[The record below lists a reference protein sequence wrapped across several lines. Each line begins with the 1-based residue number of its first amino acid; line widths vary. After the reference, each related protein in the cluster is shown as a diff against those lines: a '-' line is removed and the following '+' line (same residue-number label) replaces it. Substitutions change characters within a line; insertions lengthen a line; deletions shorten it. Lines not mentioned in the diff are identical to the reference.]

1 MYKIPK
7 LKVVKQD
14 YRMQFSKKLDEDYF
28 DRVIKQY
35 PNVILDIFHKALEED
50 SVELEKLESTYFRL
64 ENEKKYLDFIEEVF
78 NENDNRCYVNIDF
91 QNFDI
96 PFILE
101 QINSMD
107 LIDKHLFLYQVEE
120 FKEVRDTHF
129 IIEDI
134 NLLKIFMKGIL
145 RESLRVDLYFPKKS
159 LLLFSNFDLSLPLVF
174 KNNEDMEYYKLIA
187 QKNDLY
193 FR

>member
-14 YRMQFSKKLDEDYF
+14 YRMLFSKKLDEDYF
-28 DRVIKQY
+28 DTVINQY
-35 PNVILDIFHKALEED
+35 PNVILDIFNKVLDKD
-50 SVELEKLESTYFRL
+50 SSDLLKLESTYFRL

-96 PFILE
+96 ASVLE
-101 QINSMD
+101 QINNMD
-107 LIDKHLFLYQVEE
+107 LIDKHLFLHQVQE
-120 FKEVRDTHF
+120 FQKVKGTHF

-134 NLLKIFMKGIL
+134 NLLRMFMKGIL
-145 RESLRVDLYFPKKS
+145 REFLRVDLYFPKKP

-174 KNNEDMEYYKLIA
+174 QEEQSKEYYKLIA
-187 QKNDLY
+187 KKNGLN